1 MKRARWELG
10 RGKESTLQTVAIE
23 LQPIVAR
30 WECGPGLMDC
40 FQKKP
45 KFSCKISQFLNVNTR
60 LKNNCM
66 SQLNTST
73 GPDSACRRIM
83 VTSVECG
90 KVPINDTQHKG
101 RLSEIHMPY
110 PSPTSYPLCPHLP
123 TPHSKGAGRG
133 PEQQEAWH
141 YTSQAMT
148 HGSSTS
154 CLCP

>member
-10 RGKESTLQTVAIE
+10 KGKESTLQTVAIE

-73 GPDSACRRIM
+73 GLDSACRRIM
-83 VTSVECG
+83 VTSVEYG
-90 KVPINDTQHKG
+90 KVPINDIQHKG

-110 PSPTSYPLCPHLP
+110 PFPPAIHSALTSPRP
-123 TPHSKGAGRG
+123 TAKEQDGGQSSK
-133 PEQQEAWH
+133 E
-141 YTSQAMT
+141 
-148 HGSSTS
+148 HGITRHK
-154 CLCP
+154 L